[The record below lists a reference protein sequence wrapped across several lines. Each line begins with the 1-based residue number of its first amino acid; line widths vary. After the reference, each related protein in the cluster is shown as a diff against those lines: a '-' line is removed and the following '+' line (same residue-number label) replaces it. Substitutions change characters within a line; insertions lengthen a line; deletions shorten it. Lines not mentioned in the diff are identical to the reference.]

1 MLPITFLCPSIN
13 PLMKPKLGIHNQ
25 LATHEKVFTYNG
37 QLMGSSIVPFPYEK
51 WIIPTCSSSCTFISQ
66 NFPRLPTYLP
76 LFFHS
81 LGESSLG
88 RPQPH
93 TFFKYIAC
101 LLLKK
106 WNQLSWISTHSVVFP
121 NVVLRKLHWTSFS
134 HCNFFE
140 NYKTIDI
147 NWLLMMQIKVGSKL
161 QIWYFSCLMWHFF
174 ASFPQTSRGSWLQ
187 CIQSGWHAMVSW

>member
-1 MLPITFLCPSIN
+1 
-13 PLMKPKLGIHNQ
+13 MKRSSHTMAK
-25 LATHEKVFTYNG
+25 
-37 QLMGSSIVPFPYEK
+37 LMGSSIVPFPYEK

-81 LGESSLG
+81 LGESTNNLPREAPTTHFLQVHCLS
-88 RPQPH
+88 
-93 TFFKYIAC
+93 FVEEVS

-106 WNQLSWISTHSVVFP
+106 WNQLSWISTHSIVFP

-140 NYKTIDI
+140 NYKTINI
-147 NWLLMMQIKVGSKL
+147 NWLLMMQIKVGSKASNL
-161 QIWYFSCLMWHFF
+161 VIFMPHVAFF
-174 ASFPQTSRGSWLQ
+174 
-187 CIQSGWHAMVSW
+187 CIIPSN